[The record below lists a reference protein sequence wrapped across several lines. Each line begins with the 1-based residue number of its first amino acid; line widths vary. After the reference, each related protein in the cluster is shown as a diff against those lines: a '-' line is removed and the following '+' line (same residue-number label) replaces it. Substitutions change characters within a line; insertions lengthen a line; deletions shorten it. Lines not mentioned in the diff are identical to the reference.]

1 MGGKIE
7 KMIVPPAVE
16 GSWDSI
22 IHKQSNGS
30 NSLLIFKGGGNNER
44 NKAEDIVASNEIRS
58 NMRRRKMRGQRA
70 IGVVYNPAYEKY
82 GNYVPTILTKRYDAF
97 VYIDETHALHPLHM
111 PEVKEDK
118 EELPETFPTGL

>member
-1 MGGKIE
+1 
-7 KMIVPPAVE
+7 MIVPPAIE

-111 PEVKEDK
+111 PQVKVDK
-118 EELPETFPTGL
+118 EEIPETFPTGL